1 MDMIGRNEEIPVGGG
16 ARFAGLEVADRGV
29 EQQRR

>member
-16 ARFAGLEVADRGV
+16 ARFNGFEVQTA
-29 EQQRR
+29 ESNATP